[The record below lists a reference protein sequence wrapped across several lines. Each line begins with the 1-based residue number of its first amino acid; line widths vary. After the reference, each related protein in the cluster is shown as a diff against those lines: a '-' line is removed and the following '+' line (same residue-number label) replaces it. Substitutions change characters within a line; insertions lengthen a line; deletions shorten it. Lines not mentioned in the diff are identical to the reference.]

1 MKCKWPKEE
10 LQIIKTKTFLSI
22 FFSFCQRPLDKRDC
36 GDTYDPVFTSNF
48 QGTIN
53 ITYPENIYPSVDNK
67 AQANHAI
74 PLLGIHLLDIPA

>member
-1 MKCKWPKEE
+1 MAKGGATNNKDKDISFNLLFLLSKALTKETVEIHMTLCLLATSKE
-10 LQIIKTKTFLSI
+10 L
-22 FFSFCQRPLDKRDC
+22 
-36 GDTYDPVFTSNF
+36 
-48 QGTIN
+48 TIN